1 MISAALPLCSTFKT
15 SSSSSIHQNSHCPP
29 HQSPQAPSSSFFDG
43 PDDDFIALVPTFFGL
58 LVCCVSRV
66 LIAGRHFDPKQRCLH
81 HPERQQEV
89 RSIAHKRLHLH
100 THMYMHLHLHLLIAC
115 SINDSVME
123 LLIMI
128 SACEGGSAKSVTGTR
143 ISYRSLSHHPLTVPV
158 QSCHA
163 VFPLLAPVEEEAAP
177 RSYHSSHGSEPP
189 PYLRRRSRNHRR
201 PPCVTDAGLL
211 QVPRRQPRGRA
222 PPCSL
227 GAHARAGMERSSR
240 SQQEPWRN

>member
-1 MISAALPLCSTFKT
+1 MAAKRRPADGVCRDDAKAKISEASKVDPTIRSLQRRRPTWPSHDARRHCLWRVFAPEAGRRRMRPLGHETGLCDVG
-15 SSSSSIHQNSHCPP
+15 QVQEWRDVCRDPY
-29 HQSPQAPSSSFFDG
+29 
-43 PDDDFIALVPTFFGL
+43 GL

-89 RSIAHKRLHLH
+89 RSIAHKRLRLH

-143 ISYRSLSHHPLTVPV
+143 ISYRSLSHPPTDCACAKL
-158 QSCHA
+158 SCRISPTRA
-163 VFPLLAPVEEEAAP
+163 
-177 RSYHSSHGSEPP
+177 S
-189 PYLRRRSRNHRR
+189 RRRSS
-201 PPCVTDAGLL
+201 TAEL
-211 QVPRRQPRGRA
+211 
-222 PPCSL
+222 
-227 GAHARAGMERSSR
+227 
-240 SQQEPWRN
+240 SQLAW